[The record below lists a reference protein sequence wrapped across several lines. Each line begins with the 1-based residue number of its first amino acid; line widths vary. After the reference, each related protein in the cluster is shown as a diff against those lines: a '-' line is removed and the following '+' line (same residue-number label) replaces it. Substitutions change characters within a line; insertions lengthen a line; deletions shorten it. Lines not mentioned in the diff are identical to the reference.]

1 MNKYIKPSEYAKY
14 MSLSKKTVYKN
25 FKNGKI
31 PGYQDKDTG
40 SIFIENP
47 EYHANNQSNSN
58 QSNAVILYARVSS
71 SQNKD
76 NLNTQLDCLRM
87 YAYAKGYKVIAEYK
101 EIGSGLN
108 DDRKKLNEIMNKNDF
123 STIIVEHKD
132 RLTCFGFN
140 YLEKYFNN
148 KNQKIE
154 VINESTN
161 MQDDLMEDFVS
172 IINSFCTKLYG
183 KKPSQCKTEKIIN
196 ELKVESYD

>member
-1 MNKYIKPSEYAKY
+1 MKKYIKPSEYAKY

-47 EYHANNQSNSN
+47 EYHANNQSN
-58 QSNAVILYARVSS
+58 AVVLYARVSS

-76 NLNTQLDCLRM
+76 DLNSQLDRLRI
-87 YAYAKGYKVIAEYK
+87 YAYAKGYKIIAEYK

-108 DDRKKLNEIMNKNDF
+108 DDRKLLNEIMNRNDF

-132 RLTCFGFN
+132 RLTRFGFN

-161 MQDDLMEDFVS
+161 TQDDLLEDFVS
-172 IINSFCTKLYG
+172 IINSLCKKLYG
-183 KKPSQCKTEKIIN
+183 KKPSQRKTEKIIN
-196 ELKVESYD
+196 ELKVKSHD